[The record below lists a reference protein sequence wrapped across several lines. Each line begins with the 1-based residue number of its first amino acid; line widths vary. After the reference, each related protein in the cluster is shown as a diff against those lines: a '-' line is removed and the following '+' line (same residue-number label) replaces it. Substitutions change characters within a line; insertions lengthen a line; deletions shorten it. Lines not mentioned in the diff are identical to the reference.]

1 MPDIR
6 LVQNIN
12 FPDVQA
18 VTLDWLLQPS
28 GVLDETQAL
37 ATSVIVALGTDRLAQ
52 LDDLLP
58 DPNSDDRRGWWG
70 DLDAEEIW
78 NGWTIGTRLWLM
90 KRDKI
95 TGPSARQGSTLAK
108 AENFIREALQPF
120 VDKKIAS
127 RVEVQVERGSLNRI
141 DALARL
147 YRGPKIAIEL
157 RFENLWNDQL
167 GVV

>member
-1 MPDIR
+1 MPVIR